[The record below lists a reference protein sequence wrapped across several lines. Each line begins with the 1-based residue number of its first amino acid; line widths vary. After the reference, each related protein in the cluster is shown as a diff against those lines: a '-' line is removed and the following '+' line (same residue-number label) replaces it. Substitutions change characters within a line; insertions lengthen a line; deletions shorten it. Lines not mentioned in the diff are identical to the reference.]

1 MKLNSEIAIETAEVE
16 LLLTEGSVDEAL
28 DKFKQAV
35 HVTKGQMSDKFKEF
49 KTILR
54 KYMAMPPELKN
65 APKQDVRAINPTFL
79 KNFNYTYTANTK
91 YIHEA
96 ISDFM
101 KKVIDDHV
109 FLVIDHH
116 LNGLLNDS
124 RHRIKVSDKPAK
136 VWADTIKLLND
147 MGKRLYD
154 MGRIL
159 DELGELLF
167 KLEKESRNKDNDERL
182 SILRRLFRIEGKM
195 IYTITVVIEL
205 CESVFKSLAHANMK

>member
-65 APKQDVRAINPTFL
+65 APKQDGRAINPTFL

-96 ISDFM
+96 INDFM

-136 VWADTIKLLND
+136 VWVDTIKLLND

-154 MGRIL
+154 MGRVL
-159 DELGELLF
+159 DELGELLL
-167 KLEKESRNKDNDERL
+167 KLEKEPRNKDNNERL

-205 CESVFKSLAHANMK
+205 CESVFKSLTHANMK

>member
-35 HVTKGQMSDKFKEF
+35 HVTKSQMSDKFKEF
-49 KTILR
+49 KAILR
-54 KYMAMPPELKN
+54 KYMVMPPELKN

-91 YIHEA
+91 YSHEA
-96 ISDFM
+96 INDFM

-154 MGRIL
+154 MGRVL
-159 DELGELLF
+159 DELGELLL
-167 KLEKESRNKDNDERL
+167 KLEKEPRNKDNDERL

-205 CESVFKSLAHANMK
+205 CESVFKSLAHANTK

>member
-35 HVTKGQMSDKFKEF
+35 HVTKGQIYDKFKEF

-54 KYMAMPPELKN
+54 KYMVIPPELKN
-65 APKQDVRAINPTFL
+65 APKQDMRAINPTFL

-91 YIHEA
+91 YTHEA
-96 ISDFM
+96 INDFM

-136 VWADTIKLLND
+136 VWVDTIKLLND
-147 MGKRLYD
+147 MGK
-154 MGRIL
+154 
-159 DELGELLF
+159 
-167 KLEKESRNKDNDERL
+167 
-182 SILRRLFRIEGKM
+182 
-195 IYTITVVIEL
+195 
-205 CESVFKSLAHANMK
+205 

>member
-16 LLLTEGSVDEAL
+16 LLLTEGSTDEAL
-28 DKFKQAV
+28 DKFKHAV

-49 KTILR
+49 KMTLR
-54 KYMAMPPELKN
+54 KYMVMPHELKN
-65 APKQDVRAINPTFL
+65 APKQDIRAINPTFL

-96 ISDFM
+96 INDFM
-101 KKVIDDHV
+101 KEVIDDHV

-116 LNGLLNDS
+116 LNGLLDGS
-124 RHRIKVSDKPAK
+124 KHRTKISEKPAK
-136 VWADTIKLLND
+136 VWGDTIKLLND

-154 MGRIL
+154 MGRVL
-159 DELGELLF
+159 DKLSELLLQ
-167 KLEKESRNKDNDERL
+167 LEKEPRNKDNDERL

-195 IYTITVVIEL
+195 IYTITFVIEL
-205 CESVFKSLAHANMK
+205 CESVFKSMSHSNGR